1 MCLHQILHLE
11 STDRILK
18 LENLKLSI
26 NILDTSGRTFQ
37 DMLIVIDFSSAATVL
52 SVRVDV
58 GTIIQ
63 Q

>member
-1 MCLHQILHLE
+1 MILE
-11 STDRILK
+11 RISK
-18 LENLKLSI
+18 DI
-26 NILDTSGRTFQ
+26 ISGRTFQ